1 MTNTKAPMTTR
12 SNYFSIMLAVQA
24 ALLAITPV
32 IFAITIGNENLV
44 ITRLN
49 IIIIWFL
56 QVGYL
61 IWYLHKPTRELS
73 AILKSFSGI
82 TTLTA
87 TPESKKEIFGIQ
99 VGKELTRIA
108 ESISNLRIQKEKEY
122 LLYHKCIENA
132 LTGLLA
138 IDESGK
144 ILASN
149 KTFSSILGKNKIE
162 SLEKLNEIKDG
173 LGDFISSVNAETRK
187 MITVVN
193 NGKIMKIYL
202 SISVFRQDGG
212 IIRILAIQDISN
224 EMAVQQ
230 VETMQRFVRIMS
242 HEILNSVTPINLLA
256 TGLIRK
262 HREGSPCSECG
273 CAGGLNSTETADALD
288 AIKKRSK
295 GLAAF
300 TESFRK
306 TYNVPEPVLQE
317 TDTEDLFRQI
327 SYLFREQ
334 LEMQDIRLE
343 ISVDKNIQRVVA
355 DRKLVEQ
362 VLINLVLNSC
372 EALKSVKSPVIS
384 LSTYTING
392 RPVIDVRDNGQG
404 MDAATLEKLAI
415 PFFTTR
421 EKGSGSGLFFSRQ
434 VMRLHK
440 GDLIILSEQ
449 GQGTTVR
456 MMF

>member
-1 MTNTKAPMTTR
+1 
-12 SNYFSIMLAVQA
+12 MLAVQA
-24 ALLAITPV
+24 ALLAITPA

-49 IIIIWFL
+49 IIIIWLL

-73 AILKSFSGI
+73 AILKSFSGY
-82 TTLTA
+82 TTLSA
-87 TPESKKEIFGIQ
+87 PPESKKEIFGIQ
-99 VGKELTRIA
+99 VGKELKRIT
-108 ESISNLRIQKEKEY
+108 ESISSLRIQKEKEY

-149 KTFSSILGKNKIE
+149 KAFTSMLGKNRIE
-162 SLEKLNEIKDG
+162 TLKNLNEIKEG
-173 LGDFISSVNAETRK
+173 LGDFISSVMEETRK

-193 NGKIMKIYL
+193 DGKILKIYL
-202 SISVFRQDGG
+202 SISVFRQDGR
-212 IIRILAIQDISN
+212 IIRIIAIQDISN
-224 EMAVQQ
+224 EMAIQQ
-230 VETMQRFVRIMS
+230 VETMQRFVRMMS

-256 TGLIRK
+256 AGLIRK
-262 HREGSPCSECG
+262 HREGSPCRECG
-273 CAGGLNSTETADALD
+273 YTKGLNSTEAVEVLD

-295 GLAAF
+295 GLTSF
-300 TESFRK
+300 IESFRK

-317 TDTEDLFRQI
+317 TDIDELFRQI

-334 LEMQDIRLE
+334 LDLQGIRLE
-343 ISVDKNIQRVVA
+343 VSVDKDIQSVIA

-372 EALKSVKSPVIS
+372 DALKSARLPVIS

-392 RPVIDVRDNGQG
+392 RPAIDVSDNGHG
-404 MDAATLEKLAI
+404 MDAATLEKLAF

-440 GDLIILSEQ
+440 GDLKILSEKD
-449 GQGTTVR
+449 QGTSVR
-456 MMF
+456 LLF

>member
-1 MTNTKAPMTTR
+1 
-12 SNYFSIMLAVQA
+12 MLAVQA

-49 IIIIWFL
+49 IMIIWFV

-99 VGKELTRIA
+99 VGKELTRIT
-108 ESISNLRIQKEKEY
+108 ESISSLRIQKEKEY
-122 LLYHKCIENA
+122 QLYHKCIENA

-149 KTFSSILGKNKIE
+149 KTFFSILGKDKIE
-162 SLEKLNEIKDG
+162 SLEKLNNIKDG

-202 SISVFRQDGG
+202 SISVFRQDGA

-224 EMAVQQ
+224 EMAIHQ

-256 TGLIRK
+256 AGLIRK
-262 HREGSPCSECG
+262 HREGSPCRECG
-273 CAGGLNSTETADALD
+273 CTEGLNSTEAVDALD

-300 TESFRK
+300 IESFKK

-317 TDTEDLFRQI
+317 TDIEDMFRQI

-334 LEMQDIRLE
+334 LNLQGIRLE
-343 ISVDKNIQRVVA
+343 VSCDKNIQKVIA

-362 VLINLVLNSC
+362 VLINLVLNSSD
-372 EALKSVKSPVIS
+372 ALKPVRSPVIS
-384 LSTYTING
+384 LSTYNSNG
-392 RPVIDVRDNGQG
+392 RPVIEVHDNGHG
-404 MDAATLEKLAI
+404 MDAATLEKLAF

-440 GDLIILSEQ
+440 GDLIILSEKD
-449 GQGTTVR
+449 QGTTVR
-456 MMF
+456 LLF

>member
-1 MTNTKAPMTTR
+1 
-12 SNYFSIMLAVQA
+12 MLISQV

-32 IFAITIGNENLV
+32 IFAITVGNENLV

-49 IIIIWFL
+49 IMIIWIF

-61 IWYLHKPTRELS
+61 IYYMHKPTRELS
-73 AILKSFSGI
+73 AILKSFSG
-82 TTLTA
+82 TTPLA
-87 TPESKKEIFGIQ
+87 APPESKKEIFGIQ
-99 VGKELTRIA
+99 VGKELKRITD
-108 ESISNLRIQKEKEY
+108 SISSLRLQKEKEY
-122 LLYHKCIENA
+122 QLYHKCIENA

-149 KTFSSILGKNKIE
+149 KAFSSILGKDKIE
-162 SLEKLNEIKDG
+162 SLENLNELKEG
-173 LGDFISSVNAETRK
+173 FGDFISSINEETRK

-193 NGKIMKIYL
+193 NGKILKIYL
-202 SISVFRQDGG
+202 SISVSRQDNR

-224 EMAVQQ
+224 EMAIQQ
-230 VETMQRFVRIMS
+230 VETMQRFVRMMS

-256 TGLIRK
+256 AGLIMK
-262 HREGSPCSECG
+262 HREGSPCRECG
-273 CAGGLNSTETADALD
+273 NIKGLNNNETLDVLD

-300 TESFRK
+300 IESFKK
-306 TYNVPEPVLQE
+306 TYNIPEPVLQE
-317 TDTEDLFRQI
+317 TDIEDIFKQI

-334 LEMQDIRLE
+334 LNLQGIRLE
-343 ISVDKNIQRVVA
+343 TRHDKDIQSVNA
-355 DRKLVEQ
+355 DRKLIEQ

-384 LSTYTING
+384 LSSYTSNG
-392 RPVIDVRDNGQG
+392 RLVIDVSDNGSG
-404 MDAATLEKLAI
+404 MDTATLEKLAL

-421 EKGSGSGLFFSRQ
+421 EKGTGSGLFFSRQ
-434 VMRLHK
+434 VMRLHN
-440 GDLIILSEQ
+440 GDLKILSEKDN
-449 GQGTTVR
+449 GTTVR
-456 MMF
+456 LVF